1 MAFILGKKIKMT
13 QVFEGDEVVPVTE
26 ILAGPCF
33 ILQIKNK
40 KKDGYEAVQIGFDK
54 ITKAKNIKQS
64 MKGKEYRFIKE
75 FRVISDEMKV
85 GDTVK
90 LDSFKKG
97 DKVDVAGLTKGRGF
111 TGVVKR
117 HGFHG
122 HNKTHGT
129 KDQIRMPGSIG
140 STAPQ
145 RVFKGKRMAGRMGVE
160 RVTTKN
166 LEIIEIQPEKNILL
180 VRGAVPGA
188 RNARV
193 EIRSSK

>member
-13 QVFEGDEVVPVTE
+13 QIFEGDEVVPVTE

-33 ILQIKNK
+33 VLQIKNK
-40 KKDGYEAVQIGFDK
+40 AKDGYEAVQIGFDK
-54 ITKAKNIKQS
+54 ITKTKNIKQS

-75 FRVISDEMKV
+75 FRAAPSELKVSDEI
-85 GDTVK
+85 K
-90 LDSFKKG
+90 LNIFKKG
-97 DKVDVAGLTKGRGF
+97 DMIDVAGLTKGRGF

-140 STAPQ
+140 STAQQ
-145 RVFKGKRMAGRMGVE
+145 RVNKGKRMAGRMGVE
-160 RVTTKN
+160 RVTLKN
-166 LEIIEIQPEKNILL
+166 LKIIDIQPEKNILL
-180 VRGAVPGA
+180 VSGAVPGA
-188 RNARV
+188 RNGLV
-193 EIRSSK
+193 EIRSH

>member
-1 MAFILGKKIKMT
+1 MPFILGKKIKMT

-33 ILQIKNK
+33 VLQIKNK
-40 KKDGYEAVQIGFDK
+40 DKDGYEAAQIGFDK
-54 ITKAKNIKQS
+54 ITKTKNIKQY
-64 MKGKEYRFIKE
+64 MKGKEYRFIRE
-75 FRVISDEMKV
+75 FRAVPGEMKV
-85 GDTVK
+85 GDTIK
-90 LDSFKKG
+90 SDIFKKG
-97 DKVDVAGLTKGRGF
+97 DMIDASGLTKGRGF

-160 RVTTKN
+160 RVTLKN
-166 LEIIEIQPEKNILL
+166 LKIIDVQPEKNILI

-188 RNARV
+188 RNALV
-193 EIRSSK
+193 EIKSS